1 MNTNFN
7 NAHALFVVD
16 APRSYDDLK
25 GRQQEFVHMM
35 YEAGFTGDTIRRPE
49 LKAVYAAANHGA
61 SFPWPSWLTGDKTR
75 RCNRGVFYIPEL
87 AEYASNH
94 APDEEDSGAA
104 RPAVIEDDPQVDAEA
119 QAFAEIS

>member
-1 MNTNFN
+1 MKSFN
-7 NAHALFVVD
+7 NAHALFIVD

-35 YEAGFTGDTIRRPE
+35 HDAGFTGDTIRRPE
-49 LKAVYAAANHGA
+49 LKAVFTAANNVA

-87 AEYASNH
+87 AEYAGNH
-94 APDEEDSGAA
+94 APEEESLALPAA
-104 RPAVIEDDPQVDAEA
+104 EAVIEDDPQVDTEA
-119 QAFAEIS
+119 QAYAEIS